1 MKQIKALF
9 KSRKFQIFF
18 QVAIIG
24 LAVFLLTPQAKSLAS
39 SWSDASF
46 KLEPFWL
53 FMAIIALIAT
63 NISALFVFLAISPKK
78 LPFVQTFIAQLST
91 GFTNRLAPGG
101 IGAAGLYTFFLS
113 KVLKISKTE
122 AALLVGANGLIGYIA
137 FNITTIGIFALSGSI
152 GKAFDVLL
160 GNPLALIIILAVI
173 GVAVTLL
180 LSVKRLRR
188 GFLSVINSAKRT
200 FRSLRQR
207 PARLAYA
214 LLASIG
220 ITLLTLTMLYAS
232 IQAAGVS
239 ITLDELLLVYIAG
252 MLAVVAS
259 PTPSGLGAV
268 ELAMTAALTAATGAS
283 QALAAVLIYR
293 VVSFWLPILPGYI
306 SFRYLT
312 KKKLL

>member
-1 MKQIKALF
+1 MRIKALL
-9 KSRKFQIFF
+9 KSRKFQITF
-18 QVAIIG
+18 QVAIVA
-24 LAVFLLTPQAKSLAS
+24 LAVFLLTPQAKSLAT

-53 FMAIIALIAT
+53 IAAIVALIAT

-78 LPFVQTFIAQLST
+78 LPFVQTFIAQIST

-113 KVLKISKTE
+113 KVLKIPKTD

-152 GKAFDVLL
+152 GKAFDVLW
-160 GNPLALIIILAVI
+160 GNPLALAIVLAAI
-173 GVAVTLL
+173 GTAVTLL
-180 LSVKRLRR
+180 LSIKKLRG
-188 GFLSVINSAKRT
+188 GFLSVIGSARKT
-200 FRSLRQR
+200 FRSLRKR
-207 PARLAYA
+207 PVRL
-214 LLASIG
+214 LLALTASTG
-220 ITLLTLTMLYAS
+220 ITLLTLSMLYAS

-283 QALAAVLIYR
+283 QALAAILIYR
-293 VVSFWLPILPGYI
+293 IVSFWLPIIPGYAC
-306 SFRYLT
+306 FRYLT